1 MAPRATTTSGARS
14 ARVARIL
21 VIGASRGIGSVVT
34 KQALERGYVV
44 RALSHCRGRSEAP
57 DLEYVAADAL
67 DPGAIAAAMNGVDV
81 VVQALGISAGPQ
93 MVRRLVTLFSEATRV
108 LLPAMRDAGVRRLV
122 SVTGFGAGDSRANVG
137 CLPGLTFE
145 LFLGRA
151 YADKD
156 VQEKLIRDSE
166 CDWTIVRPVIHTN
179 GPRLGRYKVLDNPD
193 RWRNGLISRRDVA
206 DFIVRQIEDDTFIGR
221 TPVVTY

>member
-1 MAPRATTTSGARS
+1 MTH
-14 ARVARIL
+14 IL
-21 VIGASRGIGSVVT
+21 VIGASKGIGRAVT
-34 KQALERGYVV
+34 KQALESGYRV
-44 RALSHCRGRSEAP
+44 RAMSRRGGTGGAR
-57 DLEYVAADAL
+57 DLEVVAGDAREAASVAASL
-67 DPGAIAAAMNGVDV
+67 EGIDV
-81 VVQALGISAGPQ
+81 VVQALGISAAPQ
-93 MVRRLVTLFSEATRV
+93 MVCRPVTLFSEASRV

-145 LFLGRA
+145 LFIGRA

-166 CDWTIVRPVIHTN
+166 CDWTIVRPVILTN